1 MRWLDGIT
9 DLMDMSLSRLREL
22 MMDREAW
29 RPVVHAVANSRCLT
43 YIMLSSVP
51 SMPTFCRQRRFFCL
65 IIIFLNYKWVL
76 NFVESFLCIN

>member
-29 RPVVHAVANSRCLT
+29 RPVVHAVAKSRCLT
-43 YIMLSSVP
+43 YIMLSYVP
-51 SMPTFCRQRRFFCL
+51 SMPTFCRHRRFFFFL
-65 IIIFLNYKWVL
+65 IIIFLNYKWGL
-76 NFVESFLCIN
+76 NFV